1 MTRRN
6 AALITHSLT
15 PSTKIKVI
23 NPRRGAIGTLR
34 ISVTVII
41 TDILKRVSL
50 RSNMGKPKNT
60 CTTANKKQA

>member
-15 PSTKIKVI
+15 PSTKIKVT
-23 NPRRGAIGTLR
+23 NPRRGTIGTLR

-41 TDILKRVSL
+41 TDILKRASL
-50 RSNMGKPKNT
+50 RSNMSKPKNA